1 MTEVVFVH
9 ERYPFGGGET
19 VTALVA
25 KGLTDADSDVHVTVI
40 AAHLDRKQAADTA
53 GVTHMQAPLT
63 ADSIVAR
70 LGGIGPEGV
79 LIVPVDPPRGLLES
93 VRSQLPGWKT
103 VFILH
108 SEPMWQVRGKTAL
121 SPVKAMRERLFKA
134 YTRRYTRRYRE
145 IYAQV
150 YRFCVL
156 CDGYRLPLARIV
168 GDESKIRVMYNPV
181 ALSESIP
188 LSGKT
193 VSDPLPDID
202 NIYDIKSM
210 KNNKI
215 AFLLPSYVGGGAEK
229 VTDRIVSELKAE
241 YDLDA
246 LLISA
251 SFTPESMAAAVEAG
265 YTVETLDKPDGHYYS
280 DATTDEVIDILRR
293 HDVTML
299 VMTVDMLKDVGRIRK
314 AIPGISLIYHLHG
327 RPLWEVSAKLV
338 GSRRDVEKSGSRAK
352 LAEWYLTK
360 YAKEKLLGL
369 YTHRYRRHYRQMYA
383 GVDRFVVLCEGY
395 RREVER
401 IVGAGA
407 ADSRVVA
414 MYNPLPSAA
423 GNGDCMGSHGKT
435 VLYVGRLSYNDKR
448 VDRLLRIWAMVS
460 VEHPDWTLKIVG
472 DGPERASLED
482 MAVRLGI
489 TDTVKFC
496 GYTADPSPYYAEASI
511 LCLTSEFEG
520 WPLVLVE
527 AQAAGVWPV
536 AFGCSAGI
544 RELIG
549 DGGTRGSVVTPYSE
563 NEYAATLSGL
573 MSDPERIAALRPAM
587 IESTHRYAPEVIAGK
602 WKDLFEEIE
611 SDK

>member
-1 MTEVVFVH
+1 
-9 ERYPFGGGET
+9 
-19 VTALVA
+19 
-25 KGLTDADSDVHVTVI
+25 
-40 AAHLDRKQAADTA
+40 
-53 GVTHMQAPLT
+53 
-63 ADSIVAR
+63 
-70 LGGIGPEGV
+70 
-79 LIVPVDPPRGLLES
+79 
-93 VRSQLPGWKT
+93 
-103 VFILH
+103 
-108 SEPMWQVRGKTAL
+108 
-121 SPVKAMRERLFKA
+121 
-134 YTRRYTRRYRE
+134 
-145 IYAQV
+145 
-150 YRFCVL
+150 
-156 CDGYRLPLARIV
+156 
-168 GDESKIRVMYNPV
+168 
-181 ALSESIP
+181 
-188 LSGKT
+188 
-193 VSDPLPDID
+193 
-202 NIYDIKSM
+202 M

-401 IVGAGA
+401 IVGAGS

-496 GYTADPSPYYAEASI
+496 GYTADPLPYYAEASI